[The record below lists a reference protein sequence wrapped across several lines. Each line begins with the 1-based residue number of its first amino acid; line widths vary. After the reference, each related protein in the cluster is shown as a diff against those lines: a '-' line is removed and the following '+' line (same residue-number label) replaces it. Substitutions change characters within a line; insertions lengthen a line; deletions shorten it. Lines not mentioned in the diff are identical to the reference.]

1 MQILFSN
8 ITLFV
13 HIARTYKK
21 LFCIYNLVYADTY
34 NKYIKVAYRIATY
47 YIYDIVLLRLN
58 LFIFKYLQNLV
69 CPHIQTFNIF
79 FNI

>member
-21 LFCIYNLVYADTY
+21 LFCIYNLVNANTY
-34 NKYIKVAYRIATY
+34 NQYIKVAYKVATY
-47 YIYDIVLLRLN
+47 YIYNILLLKLK
-58 LFIFKYLQNLV
+58 LFIFKYLRNFE
-69 CPHIQTFNIF
+69 CPHIQTFNTF
-79 FNI
+79 FNR